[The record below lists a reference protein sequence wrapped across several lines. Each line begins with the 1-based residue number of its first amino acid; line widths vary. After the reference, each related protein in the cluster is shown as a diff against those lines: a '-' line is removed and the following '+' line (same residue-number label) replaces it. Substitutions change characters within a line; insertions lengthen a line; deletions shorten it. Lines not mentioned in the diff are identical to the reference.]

1 MVSTRPQMLE
11 LLREA
16 ELTPESLYGELTDDM
31 NRSVRVEELVYLA
44 ADRVPRLVPTR
55 PEIDAEL
62 QLPLAEKTGIEL
74 AQALLISE
82 FLSLP
87 KEGIHLCK
95 ASLEPTQLA
104 LDHLDEFL
112 SIGAVDFGPV
122 RVERRGAAGW
132 LELSNPKHLNAED
145 ETTLP
150 FTEAAVDLITLD
162 PQIQIGIF
170 RGGVVEHPRHGSIR
184 VFGSGINLTHLYY
197 GRVGYLFYIVRDLSY
212 VNKLYR
218 GLVGPGPDAEHENL
232 WMAVVERFA
241 VGGACQLLHTMDHVI
256 GVRGSRLFL
265 PARKE
270 GIIPGVSPLRLPR
283 FVGDRPARQAIL
295 SGREWTV
302 GDADAELLC
311 DEAVDPEEL
320 EDAIAAR
327 VDALTNSG
335 LVSAVS
341 NRRAIRIGAEPLDIF
356 RQYMAEFSIAQAHC
370 HLSPALVKNLELNW
384 NAGSRRV

>member
-1 MVSTRPQMLE
+1 MVSTRVEMLE
-11 LLREA
+11 RFHEA
-16 ELTPESLYGELTDDM
+16 ELTPASFYRSLTDGM
-31 NRSVRVEELVYLA
+31 SSSVRVEELVYMA
-44 ADRVPRLVPTR
+44 ADRVPGLVPTR
-55 PEIDAEL
+55 AQIDAEL

-87 KEGIHLCK
+87 EEGTHLCN
-95 ASLEPTQLA
+95 ASLEPTDLA
-104 LDHLDEFL
+104 LDRLDEFL
-112 SIGAVDFGPV
+112 MTGIIDFGPV

-150 FTEAAVDLITLD
+150 FTEAAVDLILLD
-162 PQIQIGIF
+162 PKIQVGVF
-170 RGGVVEHPRHGSIR
+170 RGGVVDHPRHGSIR

-218 GLVGPGPDAEHENL
+218 GLVGSQGEHENL

-311 DEAVDPEEL
+311 DEAVDPQEL

-327 VDALTNSG
+327 IDALTNSG
-335 LVSAVS
+335 LVSAVA
-341 NRRAIRIGAEPLDIF
+341 NRRAIRIGAEPIDIF

-370 HLSPALVKNLELNW
+370 HLSPALVRNLEQNW
-384 NAGSRRV
+384 NAGSRRI